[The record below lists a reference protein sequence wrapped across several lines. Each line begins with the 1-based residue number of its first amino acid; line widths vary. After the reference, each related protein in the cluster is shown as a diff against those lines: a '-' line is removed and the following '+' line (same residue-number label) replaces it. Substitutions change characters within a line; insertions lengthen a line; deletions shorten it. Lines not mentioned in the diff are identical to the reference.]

1 MHRIRGLPLA
11 LIAIPTRRVNLRS
24 SGSSESGHDHPDA
37 VHGQSVPRGTILG
50 RAAEGQLR

>member
-24 SGSSESGHDHPDA
+24 SGSSETRHDHPDA
-37 VHGQSVPRGTILG
+37 VHRQSVPRGTILG
-50 RAAEGQLR
+50 RPSEEQLR